1 MLHNRWP
8 IIVRGCHG
16 YINLVTVLTQKGI
29 KVRCKSSFLGFLW
42 SVGHPLTLVFV
53 FFIVFKVAMKI
64 QMEHYVFLIAGL
76 WLVVALLSHRTIL
89 PKGDSPSVAFHLE
102 LKL

>member
-1 MLHNRWP
+1 ML
-8 IIVRGCHG
+8 RGAHRC
-16 YINLVTVLTQKGI
+16 INLITVLAQKGI
-29 KVRCKSSFLGFLW
+29 KVEYKSSFLGFLW
-42 SVGHPLTLVFV
+42 SVGHTLTFAFV